1 MSLGITVAATRI
13 TIGLVLTAGA
23 LLYGSLLASWIV
35 QAALAEGLLSQRQL
49 APGVSS
55 SIARLIHYAFVLIGF
70 LLAVAALGV
79 QLREITI
86 LAGALGIGIGFG
98 LQAVVNNFVCGL
110 ILLFERPVKVGDYI
124 QLGEQWGKIKNIGLR
139 STIVQ
144 TFDNSEIVVPNND
157 LVINQVT
164 NWTLSD
170 RMSRITIP
178 VRVAHGS
185 DVSLVMETI
194 RACAEGNPLVMKNPA
209 PDVSFIGFGESALD
223 FRLLAWVAD
232 VDNRGHTQTEILREI
247 DRRFRELKIEI
258 PLPQRE
264 VRIRSAANSAS
275 PPVTRPGPFAS
286 GFVPRKESE

>member
-1 MSLGITVAATRI
+1 MRRRSIETIRLVAVLAALLILLATTVAAQGGPPSQPSPGEKGKAVSPPSLVDLIPWAT
-13 TIGLVLTAGA
+13 GLSDRLTVLKKNTQTLVDLPA
-23 LLYGSLLASWIV
+23 
-35 QAALAEGLLSQRQL
+35 
-49 APGVSS
+49 
-55 SIARLIHYAFVLIGF
+55 
-70 LLAVAALGV
+70 
-79 QLREITI
+79 T
-86 LAGALGIGIGFG
+86 
-98 LQAVVNNFVCGL
+98 
-110 ILLFERPVKVGDYI
+110 
-124 QLGEQWGKIKNIGLR
+124 GEQWRKIKHIGLR
-139 STIVQ
+139 ATIVQ

-178 VRVAHGS
+178 VRVAPGS

-232 VDNRGHTQTEILREI
+232 VDNRGQTQTEILREI

-258 PLPQRE
+258 PLPQRD
-264 VRIRSAANSAS
+264 VRIRSAADSDSRALSRPAPSS
-275 PPVTRPGPFAS
+275 PDFA
-286 GFVPRKESE
+286 PRKESE